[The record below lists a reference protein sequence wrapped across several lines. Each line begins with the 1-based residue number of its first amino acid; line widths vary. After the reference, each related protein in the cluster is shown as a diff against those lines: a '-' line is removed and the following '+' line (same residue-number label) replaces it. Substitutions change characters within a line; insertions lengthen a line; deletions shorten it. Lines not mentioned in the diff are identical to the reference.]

1 MARVIAAV
9 FVAWLV
15 GAGDPVHARD
25 VPVDIELV
33 LAVDVSRSMDA
44 REQQVQRE
52 GYIEAIRHPEV
63 IAAIKSGLRGRIAV
77 TYFEWAGPSS
87 QQIVVPWTMIDD
99 EASANAFARRIEPG
113 LVLGRFG
120 TSISSSLNFA
130 SGLFEGNGY
139 ESERRVIDVSGD
151 GPNNIGPPVEP
162 ARDRAVA
169 GGITINGLPIMLP
182 RSAVDPYG
190 IDDLNAYYRD
200 CVVGGVGAFT
210 LTVTAE
216 DQFETAIR
224 RKLIQEIAEKPAHVI
239 LTADPQP
246 SASGD
251 CLVGER
257 LRGRV
262 PFGNPYNR

>member
-1 MARVIAAV
+1 MARLIAAI
-9 FVAWLV
+9 FVAWLI
-15 GAGDPVHARD
+15 GAGDSARAQD
-25 VPVDIELV
+25 VAVDIELV

-44 REQQVQRE
+44 REQQVQRQ
-52 GYIEAIRHPEV
+52 GYIAAIRHPEV
-63 IAAIKSGLRGRIAV
+63 IAAIKSGLLGRIAV

-87 QQIVVPWTMIDD
+87 QQIVVPWMMIDD
-99 EASANAFARRIEPG
+99 ETSAEAFARRIEPG

-130 SGLFEGNGY
+130 SGLFNGNGF
-139 ESERRVIDVSGD
+139 EGGRRVIDVYGD
-151 GPNNIGPPVEP
+151 GPNNIGPPVAP

-182 RSAVDPYG
+182 RTGVDPYS

-200 CVVGGVGAFT
+200 CVVGGIGAFT

-224 RKLIQEIAEKPAHVI
+224 RKLIQEIAETPARVI
-239 LTADPQP
+239 LAADPQP
-246 SASGD
+246 SLSGD